1 MSRIW
6 KKMAEKGQDLVEYA
20 LLLAIVVGIGGFIYS
35 QGGLSDSIK
44 SIFGNSSNLL
54 KVAASQTSGNYNLDD
69 FLKYIQEFQK
79 KYAGGGT
86 GGAQNENWNRGMF
99 MSTWLNEGDSAD
111 STIQDFLTGMG
122 AEVWSY
128 YNGHGDNYKNGNI
141 QEADKG
147 LYWSTENLNSAG
159 LTTAPGKDYSSE
171 RVLSYYYDGSNYYV
185 IKNNVWMNQGHNNGI
200 GMAAKGQEGNKD
212 HKPAS
217 ETVGGPYSSYSE
229 AQKAYEQAKND
240 NGGNYIF

>member
-54 KVAASQTSGNYNLDD
+54 KVAASQTSGNYNLND

-79 KYAGGGT
+79 KYTGGM
-86 GGAQNENWNRGMF
+86 GGAQNEDWNRGMF
-99 MSTWLNEGDSAD
+99 MSTWLKDDDSTD

-128 YNGHGDNYKNGNI
+128 YNGLGVNYKNGNI
-141 QEADKG
+141 NIII
-147 LYWSTENLNSAG
+147 L
-159 LTTAPGKDYSSE
+159 
-171 RVLSYYYDGSNYYV
+171 
-185 IKNNVWMNQGHNNGI
+185 INN
-200 GMAAKGQEGNKD
+200 K
-212 HKPAS
+212 
-217 ETVGGPYSSYSE
+217 
-229 AQKAYEQAKND
+229 
-240 NGGNYIF
+240 